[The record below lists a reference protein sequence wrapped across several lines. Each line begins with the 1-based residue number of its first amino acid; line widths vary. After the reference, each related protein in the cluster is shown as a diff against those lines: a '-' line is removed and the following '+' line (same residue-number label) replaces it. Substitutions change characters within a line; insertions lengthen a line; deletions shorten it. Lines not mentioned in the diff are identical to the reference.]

1 MSDIDLYYFEEE
13 LSYLREKAEYFS
25 KVHPEVASALGIV
38 NGSIEDPEI
47 ARLVESVCLLN
58 SGIQKRLDD
67 NYSEFTENILNVI
80 YPDYLRP
87 VPSYSILGV
96 DVDDKAKTKGFI
108 PKGTI
113 FELKE
118 EDVGHCYFKTVDDL
132 VIYPLKISKLNT
144 FVAPFDEVVQDIAPI
159 TKNLIELEFTTT
171 DESISCLDLDLD
183 FLNIALRSDS
193 NFSLKIYDEICHNL
207 VDIYV

>member
-80 YPDYLRP
+80 YPD
-87 VPSYSILGV
+87 
-96 DVDDKAKTKGFI
+96 
-108 PKGTI
+108 
-113 FELKE
+113 
-118 EDVGHCYFKTVDDL
+118 
-132 VIYPLKISKLNT
+132 
-144 FVAPFDEVVQDIAPI
+144 
-159 TKNLIELEFTTT
+159 
-171 DESISCLDLDLD
+171 
-183 FLNIALRSDS
+183 
-193 NFSLKIYDEICHNL
+193 
-207 VDIYV
+207 